1 MNKSITK
8 ENVTIQ
14 DIQSISKDM
23 NIILNKEQEQNILSE
38 YNKEVM
44 DKGES
49 WNELVRILI
58 TKHETIRVLKE
69 LNK

>member
-1 MNKSITK
+1 MNTSITK

-23 NIILNKEQEQNILSE
+23 NIILNKEQEQIILSE

>member
-14 DIQSISKDM
+14 DIQNISKDM
-23 NIILNKEQEQNILSE
+23 NIILNKEQEQIILSE

>member
-44 DKGES
+44 DKGED
-49 WNELVRILI
+49 WFELVNILI
-58 TKHETIRVLKE
+58 VKEGTKQFLKE

>member
-1 MNKSITK
+1 MNTSITK

-14 DIQSISKDM
+14 DIQNISKDM
-23 NIILNKEQEQNILSE
+23 NIILNKEQEQIILSE

>member
-1 MNKSITK
+1 MSITK

-23 NIILNKEQEQNILSE
+23 NIILNKEQEQIILSE

>member
-1 MNKSITK
+1 MSITK

-58 TKHETIRVLKE
+58 TKHETIRVLKG